1 MTGSKKASLQCGS
14 CLNLDHE
21 KAFDKP
27 CAQLGK
33 VCTSKA
39 CSSSYVPNVR
49 MFVKNEDNE
58 RLESIAHGMRGMSVT
73 ELQALAGVML
83 TEKKTRRAGWQFYQ
97 KVYVRYQGGAERDYM
112 SNFLVGYVV
121 YADAEFVRVVGKSG
135 KMFLTLPNEK
145 DGGTLYTPER
155 FKALREDMKLGRRL
169 VDSRLDKELLAASS
183 KSGTVAT
190 LDEVLEIERLKTKL
204 NARSSR
210 ADDLVS
216 IVSRISRGV
225 LVSERD
231 KRKKPKRAQKDTSA
245 VSEITFKG

>member
-14 CLNLDHE
+14 CLNLEYE
-21 KAFDKP
+21 KAFEKP

-49 MFVKNEDNE
+49 LFVRNEDNE
-58 RLESIAHGMRGMSVT
+58 RLESIAHGMRGMSET

-83 TEKKTRRAGWQFYQ
+83 CEKKTRRSGWHFYQ
-97 KVYVRYQGGAERDYM
+97 KVYVRYQGSADRNYM

-121 YADAEFVRVVGKSG
+121 YADQELVRVVGKSG

-145 DGGTLYTPER
+145 EGDTLYSPGR
-155 FKALREDMKLGRRL
+155 FKSLREDMKLNRRL
-169 VDSRLDKELLAASS
+169 VDSRLDKELLVASS
-183 KSGTVAT
+183 RVGTVAT
-190 LDEVLEIERLKTKL
+190 LDDVLESERLKTKL
-204 NARSSR
+204 NAKSSR
-210 ADDLVS
+210 TDDLVS

-225 LVSERD
+225 LVSER
-231 KRKKPKRAQKDTSA
+231 KSKKTKP
-245 VSEITFKG
+245 VPC